1 MEPDEL
7 YRLDNHGR
15 LKWKTHK
22 ILISSALRYEYVLV
36 ERAADSW
43 THFVVLFGG
52 IRLGTFDS
60 ERLDRGLRIPRR
72 RRLKQGEVSGT
83 SLD

>member
-22 ILISSALRYEYVLV
+22 ILISSALRYECQ
-36 ERAADSW
+36 A
-43 THFVVLFGG
+43 
-52 IRLGTFDS
+52 
-60 ERLDRGLRIPRR
+60 PRKLTPSR
-72 RRLKQGEVSGT
+72 H
-83 SLD
+83 